1 MNPTR
6 NAGSPRPDGVR
17 SSPGACYMVQEF
29 LKFLKEYGVVGL
41 AIAVIIGGKLNDFV
55 SAFVN
60 DLLMP
65 ILAPILSAGGGD
77 WRTATLD
84 IGPVKLGIGH
94 FIGSSIDFLIV
105 ALFIFLIAKHL
116 LGEEEVT
123 KK

>member
-1 MNPTR
+1 
-6 NAGSPRPDGVR
+6 
-17 SSPGACYMVQEF
+17 MVQEF

-55 SAFVN
+55 KAVVD

-65 ILAPILSAGGGD
+65 LLAPVLSAGGGD

-84 IGPVKLGIGH
+84 IGPVKLGVGH
-94 FIGSSIDFLIV
+94 LLGATIDFLIV
-105 ALFIFLIAKHL
+105 AAFVFVIAKKI
-116 LGEEEVT
+116 LGERDVS